1 MKMPRTM
8 IRPATGTLV
17 DPAFPQTPARAT
29 GLGILVITLLAVTGC
44 ASAPAKFY
52 SLSSTSTPIGVAPA
66 NLTVLVGPISIPAG
80 VDRPEFVVQDGTNKV
95 DIEEFN
101 RWSAPLNDSIAKVV
115 AGDLSAL
122 LGTPDVATAPLANF
136 TAAYR
141 VTIDVQRFDSI
152 RGQGAILDA
161 VWVVR
166 KASGDTR
173 QGRTVAHET
182 AQGDSFDAL
191 AAAHSRALARMS
203 SDIAMVI
210 TAENSQTAQSGQRSA
225 AFSDLSKNQP
235 RI

>member
-1 MKMPRTM
+1 MTTRTM
-8 IRPATGTLV
+8 VTGATGTVAASCL
-17 DPAFPQTPARAT
+17 AQKAARDV
-29 GLGILVITLLAVTGC
+29 GPCILMIALLAVTGC
-44 ASAPAKFY
+44 GTSAPSKFY
-52 SLSSTSTPIGVAPA
+52 SLSSTSTPIGIAPA
-66 NLTVLVGPISIPAG
+66 NLAVLVGPISIPAG
-80 VDRPEFVVQDGTNKV
+80 VDRPEFVVQDSANKV

-115 AGDLSAL
+115 AGDLSTL

-136 TAAYR
+136 NAAYR

-152 RGQGAILDA
+152 RGQGAVLDA

-166 KASGDTR
+166 KANGDTH

-182 AQGDSFDAL
+182 AMGDSFDAL

-210 TAENSQTAQSGQRSA
+210 RAENSQTAQSGQGSA
-225 AFSDLSKNQP
+225 ASADL
-235 RI
+235 

>member
-1 MKMPRTM
+1 MMTRTM
-8 IRPATGTLV
+8 LRTATGTVTASCL
-17 DPAFPQTPARAT
+17 AQKPARAA
-29 GLGILVITLLAVTGC
+29 GPCILVIALLAVTGC

-80 VDRPEFVVQDGTNKV
+80 VDRPEFVVQDGANKV

-136 TAAYR
+136 NAAYR

-152 RGQGAILDA
+152 RGQGAMLDA

-166 KASGDTR
+166 KANGETR

-203 SDIAMVI
+203 SDIATVI
-210 TAENSQTAQSGQRSA
+210 RAEDSQTAQSGQGSA
-225 AFSDLSKNQP
+225 DSADLSKYRP

>member
-1 MKMPRTM
+1 MMTRTM
-8 IRPATGTLV
+8 VRPATGTAVACLPEDAACSV
-17 DPAFPQTPARAT
+17 
-29 GLGILVITLLAVTGC
+29 GLCILAIALMAVTGC
-44 ASAPAKFY
+44 ARSATPKFY
-52 SLSSTSTPIGVAPA
+52 SLSSTSTPVGLAPA
-66 NLTVLVGPISIPAG
+66 NLAVLVGPISIPAG
-80 VDRPEFVVQDGTNKV
+80 VDRPQFVVQDGANKV

-136 TAAYR
+136 NAAYR

-152 RGQGAILDA
+152 RGQGAMLDA

-166 KASGDTR
+166 KANGDTR
-173 QGRTVAHET
+173 SGRTVAHET

-210 TAENSQTAQSGQRSA
+210 SAENSQTAQSGQGSA
-225 AFSDLSKNQP
+225 AFSDLSRN
-235 RI
+235 

>member
-1 MKMPRTM
+1 MMTRN
-8 IRPATGTLV
+8 IVRLATGTAAASGLARGAARLV
-17 DPAFPQTPARAT
+17 GPR
-29 GLGILVITLLAVTGC
+29 ILVIALLAATGC

-52 SLSSTSTPIGVAPA
+52 SLSSTSTPIGAAPA
-66 NLTVLVGPISIPAG
+66 NLAVLVGPISIPAG

-95 DIEEFN
+95 NIEEFN

-136 TAAYR
+136 NAAYR
-141 VTIDVQRFDSI
+141 VTVDVQRFDSI

-166 KASGDTR
+166 KANGETR
-173 QGRTVAHET
+173 QGRTEAHET

-210 TAENSQTAQSGQRSA
+210 RAESSQTAASGQGSA
-225 AFSDLSKNQP
+225 ASVDL
-235 RI
+235 

>member
-1 MKMPRTM
+1 MMTRTM
-8 IRPATGTLV
+8 VRPATGTVAASCLAQKV
-17 DPAFPQTPARAT
+17 ARTVGAC
-29 GLGILVITLLAVTGC
+29 ILVITLLAVTGC

-136 TAAYR
+136 NAAYR

-166 KASGDTR
+166 KANGDTR

-210 TAENSQTAQSGQRSA
+210 SAENSQTAQSGQESA
-225 AFSDLSKNQP
+225 AFSDLSRN
-235 RI
+235 

>member
-1 MKMPRTM
+1 MMTRTM
-8 IRPATGTLV
+8 VRPTTGIL
-17 DPAFPQTPARAT
+17 AAAGLSRTPARGA
-29 GLGILVITLLAVTGC
+29 GLGILVIVLVAVTGC
-44 ASAPAKFY
+44 SSAPAKFY

-66 NLTVLVGPISIPAG
+66 NLAVLVGPISIPAG
-80 VDRPEFVVQDGTNKV
+80 VDRPEFVVQDSANKV

-136 TAAYR
+136 NAAYR

-152 RGQGAILDA
+152 RGQGAVLDA

-166 KASGDTR
+166 KANGETR
-173 QGRTVAHET
+173 TGRTVAHET
-182 AQGDSFDAL
+182 VQGDSFDAL

-203 SDIAMVI
+203 SDIATVI
-210 TAENSQTAQSGQRSA
+210 RAEDSQTAEQKSA
-225 AFSDLSKNQP
+225 NYTG
-235 RI
+235 

>member
-1 MKMPRTM
+1 MMTRTM
-8 IRPATGTLV
+8 VNPTTGSVAPACL
-17 DPAFPQTPARAT
+17 AEKAARAAA
-29 GLGILVITLLAVTGC
+29 LGILVGALMAVTGC
-44 ASAPAKFY
+44 TSASPRFY

-66 NLTVLVGPISIPAG
+66 KLAVLVGPISIPAG
-80 VDRPEFVVQDGTNKV
+80 VDRPEFVVQDGANKV

-136 TAAYR
+136 NAAYR

-152 RGQGAILDA
+152 RGQGAMLDA

-166 KASGDTR
+166 KANGAT
-173 QGRTVAHET
+173 QTGRTVAHET
-182 AQGDSFDAL
+182 VQGDSFDAL

-203 SDIAMVI
+203 ADIA
-210 TAENSQTAQSGQRSA
+210 TAIRAEDSQTAQQKSA
-225 AFSDLSKNQP
+225 ESAG
-235 RI
+235 

>member
-1 MKMPRTM
+1 MMTRTM
-8 IRPATGTLV
+8 VRPAPGTVAGSCL
-17 DPAFPQTPARAT
+17 AQKAARAV
-29 GLGILVITLLAVTGC
+29 GPSVLLIALLAVTGC

-66 NLTVLVGPISIPAG
+66 NLAVLVGPISIPAG
-80 VDRPEFVVQDGTNKV
+80 VDRPEFVVQDGANKV
-95 DIEEFN
+95 NIEEFN

-136 TAAYR
+136 NAAYR

-152 RGQGAILDA
+152 RGQGAMLDA

-166 KASGDTR
+166 KANGETR

-203 SDIAMVI
+203 SDIATVI
-210 TAENSQTAQSGQRSA
+210 RAEDSQTAQSGQGSA
-225 AFSDLSKNQP
+225 DSADLSKYRP